1 MELFFLIAGL
11 FARMKYH
18 QLGALGFLRSR
29 MVRIALPFIIG
40 WFIMKKFFTKD
51 SISMEKLDSLFIYMV
66 LAILIGARLGHVI
79 FYETE
84 LLWQDPLS
92 VVLPFK
98 TVPEFEF
105 TGFRGLASHGAA
117 IGIIIALILYNK
129 KILKKPTLW
138 IFDRVV
144 ITVAIGG
151 AFVRLGNFINS
162 EIVGKPSGDHP
173 FGIRMLRN
181 DIYPAQAQKITGIR
195 DVDQAYNAIAN
206 NPEFMATLQSVPL
219 RHPTQLYE
227 ALGYVITFLVCWYIY
242 WKTDKKKQVGYIFGW
257 FLILLFMTRFVVE
270 FFKEAQVGERGD
282 WLFNTGQLLSIPFI
296 IAGFYLLYRSTKKV
310 YTE

>member
-1 MELFFLIAGL
+1 MLHFLSTWNPSEGID
-11 FARMKYH
+11 
-18 QLGALGFLRSR
+18 LGFLLIRFYSLSY
-29 MVRIALPFIIG
+29 VVAFIIG
-40 WFIMKKFFTKD
+40 WFIMKKFYIKD
-51 SISMEKLDSLFIYMV
+51 NVSMEKLDSLFIYMV
-66 LAILIGARLGHVI
+66 LAILIGARLGHVV

-84 LLWQDPLS
+84 LIWQDPLS
-92 VVLPFK
+92 VILPFK

-162 EIVGKPSGDHP
+162 EIVGKPSGNHP

-181 DIYPAQAQKITGIR
+181 DIYPAQAQKITGIK
-195 DVDQAYNAIAN
+195 DVDKAYDAIAN
-206 NPEFMATLQSVPL
+206 NPDFITTLQSVPL

-227 ALGYVITFLVCWYIY
+227 ALGYVVTFLICWYIY
-242 WKTDKKKQVGYIFGW
+242 WKTDKKKYVGYIFGW

-270 FFKEAQVGERGD
+270 FFKEAQVGERGE

-296 IAGFYLLYRSTKKV
+296 IAGFYLLHRSTKKV

>member
-1 MELFFLIAGL
+1 MLHFLSTWNPSEGID
-11 FARMKYH
+11 
-18 QLGALGFLRSR
+18 LGFFMIRFYSLSY
-29 MVRIALPFIIG
+29 VVAFIIG

>member
-1 MELFFLIAGL
+1 MFHFLSTWNPSEG
-11 FARMKYH
+11 FD
-18 QLGALGFLRSR
+18 LGFLMIRFYSLSY
-29 MVRIALPFIIG
+29 VIAFIIG
-40 WFIMKKFFTKD
+40 WFIMKKFYIKD
-51 SISMEKLDSLFIYMV
+51 NISMEKLDSLFIYMV

-84 LLWQDPLS
+84 LIWQDPLS
-92 VVLPFK
+92 VILPFK

-151 AFVRLGNFINS
+151 AFVRLGNFMNS

-181 DIYPAQAQKITGIR
+181 DIYPGQAQKITGIK
-195 DVDQAYNAIAN
+195 DVDKAYDAIAN
-206 NPEFMATLQSVPL
+206 NPQFIETLQSVPL

-227 ALGYVITFLVCWYIY
+227 ALGYVVTFLICWFIY
-242 WKTDKKKQVGYIFGW
+242 WKTDKKKYVGYIFGW

-270 FFKEAQVGERGD
+270 FFKEAQVGERGE
-282 WLFNTGQLLSIPFI
+282 WLLNTGQLLSIPFI
-296 IAGFYLLYRSTKKV
+296 VAGFYLLYRSTKKV